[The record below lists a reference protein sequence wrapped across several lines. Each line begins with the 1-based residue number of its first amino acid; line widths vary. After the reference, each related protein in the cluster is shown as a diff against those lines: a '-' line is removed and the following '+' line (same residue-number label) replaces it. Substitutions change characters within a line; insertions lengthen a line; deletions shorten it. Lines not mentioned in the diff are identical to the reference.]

1 MLFGERILAIALS
14 NQPTP
19 GAWLTCDLERA
30 EDSYKLCLR
39 AGKARDTWPKRRWG
53 NKRQCQMP
61 AHPPIAPPPLATFG
75 KPSGCGCRSSVP
87 GQAMPRLQDTASP
100 FNASPPAPP
109 AKAAHSQP
117 AASRVTGE
125 ATDSPKGVMN
135 AFLWPLPAHRQT
147 SAHICSHLPGGPGRL
162 QCRACRHA
170 LGTQAWGR
178 GTAHLLFVF
187 GVVSIA
193 ARILVLLPVFAMLAG
208 GQEDN
213 ILSVMDVI

>member
-39 AGKARDTWPKRRWG
+39 AGKAQDTWPKRRWG

-75 KPSGCGCRSSVP
+75 KPSGCGCGSSVP

-135 AFLWPLPAHRQT
+135 AFLWPLPAHRHT
-147 SAHICSHLPGGPGRL
+147 SAHICP
-162 QCRACRHA
+162 
-170 LGTQAWGR
+170 
-178 GTAHLLFVF
+178 
-187 GVVSIA
+187 A
-193 ARILVLLPVFAMLAG
+193 ARAACTVGHAGMPWGHKHGEGAPLTYFSYSALSRSQRESLCFCQSLPCLQVVRRTTSSPLWT
-208 GQEDN
+208 
-213 ILSVMDVI
+213 